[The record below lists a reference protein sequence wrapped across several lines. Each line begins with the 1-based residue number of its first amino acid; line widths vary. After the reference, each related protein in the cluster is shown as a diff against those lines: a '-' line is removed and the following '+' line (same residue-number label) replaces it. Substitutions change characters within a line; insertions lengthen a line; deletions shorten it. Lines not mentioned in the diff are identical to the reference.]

1 MKSEDATIIQL
12 DQLTKTYGSGH
23 TAVQALQ
30 EITLSVPT
38 GAFWSIMGP
47 SGSGKSSL
55 LHILG
60 LLDRP
65 TSGKLTVGGE
75 SVTAHTDISK
85 LAELRQRFI
94 GFIFQQFFL
103 LPRLSAQENVMLPA
117 LYAGQSTKAARARA
131 MRLLEQV
138 GVAERAEHRPNQLS
152 GGEQQRVAIARA
164 LTNDPAILL
173 ADEPTGN
180 LDSKNGIA
188 ILELIESLNQ
198 EGKTV
203 IMVTH
208 DATIGKRAQK
218 IVHLKDGKLEQ
229 ND

>member
-1 MKSEDATIIQL
+1 
-12 DQLTKTYGSGH
+12 
-23 TAVQALQ
+23 
-30 EITLSVPT
+30 
-38 GAFWSIMGP
+38 
-47 SGSGKSSL
+47 
-55 LHILG
+55 
-60 LLDRP
+60 
-65 TSGKLTVGGE
+65 
-75 SVTAHTDISK
+75 
-85 LAELRQRFI
+85 
-94 GFIFQQFFL
+94 
-103 LPRLSAQENVMLPA
+103 MLPA